1 MNILVPK
8 FYMNISDT
16 VFELFQVVGHFS
28 GQQIGKPIAL
38 KNETLDQFPWLEN
51 FIIECQG
58 DAYIVTCQYYWH
70 NVTRLEFPTI
80 LIKTL
85 TWT

>member
-1 MNILVPK
+1 
-8 FYMNISDT
+8 MNISDT
-16 VFELFQVVGHFS
+16 VFELFQVVWHFS
-28 GQQIGKPIAL
+28 GQQIGKSIAL
-38 KNETLDQFPWLEN
+38 KNETLDQFPWWKN
-51 FIIECQG
+51 FLIECPG